1 METIL
6 TFFTRKFFSGS
17 IFEDIIESHAQN
29 MLCFTLLP
37 EFIYYSVYIL
47 LGKSFEDLALLT
59 GHNRLVTQHS
69 EVRSRVRQANLIQYV
84 PGKSLGY
91 LTLKV

>member
-17 IFEDIIESHAQN
+17 TFEDIIESHAQN

-59 GHNRLVTQHS
+59 GHNRLVTPAL
-69 EVRSRVRQANLIQYV
+69 RS
-84 PGKSLGY
+84 
-91 LTLKV
+91 